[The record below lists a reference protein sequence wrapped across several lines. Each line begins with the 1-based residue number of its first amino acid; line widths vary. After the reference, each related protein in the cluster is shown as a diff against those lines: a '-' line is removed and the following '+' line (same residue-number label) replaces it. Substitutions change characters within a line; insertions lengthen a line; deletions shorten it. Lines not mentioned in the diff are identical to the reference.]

1 MCYLGLFND
10 YLMKDELTK
19 KIEDLTLIID
29 VAEENYKTALQSK
42 LDFTTLREMKGNIR
56 KLKTDL
62 QVLIDQD
69 SVKKTGE
76 LPDDN
81 PPA

>member
-1 MCYLGLFND
+1 
-10 YLMKDELTK
+10 MKDELIR
-19 KIEDLTLIID
+19 KIEDLTMIID

-62 QVLIDQD
+62 QVLIDQQ
-69 SVKKTGE
+69 SVKQTGE
-76 LPDDN
+76 LPEDN
-81 PPA
+81 SPAAT